1 MKTLIVD
8 SGATKT
14 DWLYVDGS
22 ETSHIKTEGL
32 HPSYIQATDNY
43 EEVLSQVKMLKP
55 DQIFFF
61 GAGCGNPVGDEI
73 VSRFLHRVFP
83 MASLTVKSDLEG
95 AGKAFFGRG
104 SGIIGILGT
113 GAVAARFENGS
124 VTASSASLGY
134 AIGDE
139 GSAADL
145 GRRILRTYYRNTC
158 SDSVQSFIGE
168 RIGHKPYGEM
178 MNRIYRSGK
187 PNRILASV
195 AGKVLCDPLPD
206 ELKLMVKSAFAEFA
220 DEQLSMLNLTGH
232 EEIVITGKVADVHQ
246 EILISL
252 LNSKGYRNVHV
263 HYPVVAAFRERIKTG
278 MDLFVTG

>member
-32 HPSYIQATDNY
+32 HPSYILETENF
-43 EEVLSQVKMLKP
+43 EEILSQVKMLKP

-83 MASLTVKSDLEG
+83 QASLTVNSDLEG

-124 VTASSASLGY
+124 VTASSAALGY

-145 GRRILRTYYRNTC
+145 GRRILKTYYRNTC
-158 SDSVQSFIGE
+158 SDSVHTFIGE
-168 RIGHKPYGEM
+168 KIGQKSYGEM

-195 AGKVLCDPLPD
+195 AGKVLGNSFPD
-206 ELKLMVKSAFAEFA
+206 ELKLMIKSAFAEFA

-232 EEIVITGKVADVHQ
+232 EEIVITGKVAHAHQ
-246 EILISL
+246 QILISL
-252 LNSKGYRNVHV
+252 LNSKGYRNVHIK
-263 HYPVVAAFRERIKTG
+263 YPVVAAFRERIKTG
-278 MDLFVTG
+278 IEVFGTA